1 MGRQRREQW
10 PGVAK
15 EEMDLRRKM
24 GTLGTDV
31 QTGNLASDN
40 VFLLTVNQIARRR
53 AAHLLKYPDT
63 KIISLGIGD
72 TTEPIPHVITNAMA
86 EVPPCSYEMLCQLSV
101 QKVRAA
107 IAATYYADLGIE
119 DSDIFVSD
127 GAKCDISRLQ
137 VPKELTCSLKAYV
150 DSSVIMGQTG
160 LYQQDVQKY
169 GNIEYMRCNPKNGF
183 FPDLSTVALE
193 TASFSKY
200 AGFTGVRLGW
210 TVVPKELLFS
220 DGHPVAKDF
229 NRIVCT
235 CFNGASNISQA
246 GGLAC
251 LSPEGLKNAPYVWVH
266 FPGRNSWDVFAEI
279 LEKANVVTTPGN
291 SSWELLTMGVTR
303 RFLNMIVS
311 GSGSTPGVKTLRRID
326 LTRQQLFY
334 PDTPRRSESG
344 GLARPPSALE
354 METIRLSGHGFS
366 FRASDSDPSSERKM
380 SCFPLGD
387 CKVICAD
394 DSGGFVFDLH
404 RRKAGT
410 MPHIRK
416 PPNTTTMPISVF
428 VLVPKPDVD
437 DEMYSDGYGS
447 SLFLMERFLQ
457 PEAGMQET
465 ETENDQFVGIIN
477 RRPATFRSNKS
488 WHCHILPPPPLL
500 RLHIRQWRRHIL
512 PRHGKPR
519 ME

>member
-1 MGRQRREQW
+1 
-10 PGVAK
+10 
-15 EEMDLRRKM
+15 
-24 GTLGTDV
+24 
-31 QTGNLASDN
+31 
-40 VFLLTVNQIARRR
+40 
-53 AAHLLKYPDT
+53 
-63 KIISLGIGD
+63 
-72 TTEPIPHVITNAMA
+72 
-86 EVPPCSYEMLCQLSV
+86 
-101 QKVRAA
+101 
-107 IAATYYADLGIE
+107 
-119 DSDIFVSD
+119 
-127 GAKCDISRLQ
+127 
-137 VPKELTCSLKAYV
+137 
-150 DSSVIMGQTG
+150 
-160 LYQQDVQKY
+160 
-169 GNIEYMRCNPKNGF
+169 
-183 FPDLSTVALE
+183 
-193 TASFSKY
+193 
-200 AGFTGVRLGW
+200 
-210 TVVPKELLFS
+210 
-220 DGHPVAKDF
+220 
-229 NRIVCT
+229 
-235 CFNGASNISQA
+235 
-246 GGLAC
+246 
-251 LSPEGLKNAPYVWVH
+251 
-266 FPGRNSWDVFAEI
+266 
-279 LEKANVVTTPGN
+279 
-291 SSWELLTMGVTR
+291 MGVTR

-500 RLHIRQWRRHIL
+500 REPCHWDSKNSRPEIVAYGVVGGGSQVCISVNGVGTYCLDTASHEWSEV
-512 PRHGKPR
+512 GKSMPVA
-519 ME
+519 MVGAEAKLNSK